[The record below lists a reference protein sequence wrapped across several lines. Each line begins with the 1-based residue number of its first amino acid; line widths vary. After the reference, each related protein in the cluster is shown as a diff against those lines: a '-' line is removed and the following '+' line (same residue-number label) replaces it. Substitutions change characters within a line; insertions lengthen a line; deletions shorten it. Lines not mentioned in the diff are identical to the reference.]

1 MYCFE
6 SDIHKNLASGAGD
19 EDKEAA
25 ELSAD
30 FSRRVDSSNN
40 QQTNDLPDFRS
51 FVSLDNKLTDAK
63 STATVAAESSGF
75 ELKRLNTARSRAE
88 LNQSQAS
95 TAHKSSYSSLP
106 VFSTWTKPKQE
117 SSSPPTKS
125 HTWQELSSQ
134 INRFAEENMRNAG
147 WEDLWTSNTKKPQ
160 EEVDVALSY
169 LSTQSLDAICK
180 TEVVFQDS
188 LESQQ
193 KLQAWD
199 KKMGLKRC
207 HSRTMTK
214 SSITRKKLLQSIGKL
229 KTQKE

>member
-106 VFSTWTKPKQE
+106 VFSTWTKLKQE

-125 HTWQELSSQ
+125 LTWQELSSQ

-147 WEDLWTSNTKKPQ
+147 GRICGLQILRSHKKRWMWLYPISQ
-160 EEVDVALSY
+160 PKVLMLFAKQKWCFK
-169 LSTQSLDAICK
+169 TAWSLNRN
-180 TEVVFQDS
+180 S
-188 LESQQ
+188 
-193 KLQAWD
+193 
-199 KKMGLKRC
+199 KRGI
-207 HSRTMTK
+207 R
-214 SSITRKKLLQSIGKL
+214 RWG
-229 KTQKE
+229 